1 MEIPEKWR
9 LPEKRDCMDTEY
21 ANKSLRYR
29 TVVCGLGSPDK
40 VDRQVFGFCEHGNE
54 HLGYA

>member
-1 MEIPEKWR
+1 MER
-9 LPEKRDCMDTEY
+9 EY

-29 TVVCGLGSPDK
+29 TLVCGLVSQGK